1 MGDYAIGQAVTRRED
16 PRLLRGE
23 GKYFD
28 DLTVPRVTHAAMVRS
43 PHGHADIKKVD
54 VRAAAQMP
62 GVLAVLTGAD
72 YKADGLGSIPCDMPR
87 KRRDGSPMYKPFRP
101 AVMADRVR
109 YVGQIVAVVVAETAA
124 QARDAAERVEVEYAP
139 LKPVVE
145 APDAAKPG
153 APLLWSDCAGNES
166 IYYTA
171 GDAKAT
177 EAALAKGAHVL
188 RQKIVIPR
196 ITAAAMEPRGALGI
210 WDPGEGR
217 YTLHVGL
224 QRPFL
229 FRRNIAQ
236 NVLKIAETDL
246 RLVTGDIG
254 GSFGLRGSIFPEMI
268 AVLWASKKIGRP
280 VKWLADRT
288 ESFAAD
294 DHARDN
300 VTEAT
305 LGLDPDGKFL
315 AIKVN
320 THANLGGFLSF
331 RGAGPPTGNTG
342 GLIGVY
348 KFEAA
353 HVEVSAVMTNTSPTS
368 PYRGAGRPEAS
379 FVIERMIDIAADEM
393 GIDPVEL
400 RRRNMIPAD
409 AMPYKTALTFRYDSG
424 AFEKTMDMA
433 LHLADR
439 NGYEKRREESKK
451 RGKLR
456 GIGITTTIE
465 AAAGGEGLET
475 AELRFDPTGS
485 VQLVC
490 GAVSHGQGHE
500 TTFIQV
506 LCDRLPV
513 DPDKVRYIYG
523 DTDKVAFGVGTGGS
537 RSASMAGSAV
547 KEATDKIIAK
557 GKKIAAHMLEAAES
571 DVVFEGGEFK
581 IAGTDRKVAFG
592 EVVKAAF
599 EPNKIPKGL
608 EPGLYETATFTNDS
622 SNFPNGCHVCEVEV
636 DPDTGQVAIVKYSV
650 VDDVGTVINPL
661 LLDGQVMG
669 AVAQGV
675 GEALMERIV
684 YDDQAQLLTGSFM
697 DYAMPRADD
706 LCGFEIENNPVP
718 TPSNPLGV
726 KGAGEGGTV
735 GALPAVV
742 NAVVDALSGFGVR
755 HLDPPLTPETVW
767 RALRQ
772 AQGTGAGAHL

>member
-1 MGDYAIGQAVTRRED
+1 LGEYAIGQAVTRRED

-23 GKYFD
+23 GRYFD
-28 DLTVPRVTHAAMVRS
+28 DLVVPGAVHAVMVRS
-43 PHGHADIKKVD
+43 PHAHADIKSVD
-54 VRAAAQMP
+54 TRAAAQMP

-101 AVMADRVR
+101 AIMADRVR
-109 YVGQIVAVVVAETAA
+109 YVGQIVAMVVAETAA
-124 QARDAAERVEVEYAP
+124 QARDAAERVEVDYAP
-139 LKPVVE
+139 LKTIVD

-171 GDAKAT
+171 GDEKAT
-177 EAALAKGAHVL
+177 DAAFANAAKVV

-196 ITAAAMEPRGALGI
+196 ITAAAMEPRGAIGV

-217 YTLHVGL
+217 YTLHTGL

-236 NVLKIAETDL
+236 NVLKIPETDL

-268 AVLWASKKIGRP
+268 AVLWASKRVGKP

-300 VTEAT
+300 FTDAA
-305 LGLDPDGKFL
+305 LALDKDGRFL
-315 AIKVN
+315 ALRVK
-320 THANLGGFLSF
+320 TDANLGGFLSF
-331 RGAGPPTGNTG
+331 RGAGPPTGNTS

-348 KFEAA
+348 KFDAA
-353 HVEVSAVMTNTSPTS
+353 HVEVSALMTNTSPTS

-379 FVIERMIDIAADEM
+379 FVIERLIDIAADEM

-400 RRRNMIPAD
+400 RRKNMIPAD
-409 AMPYKTALTFRYDSG
+409 VMPYKTALTFRYDSG

-439 NGYEKRREESKK
+439 HGYAKRAEESKR

-475 AELRFDPTGS
+475 AELRFDPTGT
-485 VQLVC
+485 VQLVS
-490 GAVSHGQGHE
+490 GSIHHGQGHE
-500 TTFIQV
+500 TTLIQV

-513 DPDKVRYIYG
+513 DPMKVRYIQG

-537 RSASMAGSAV
+537 RSATMAGSAV
-547 KEATDKIIAK
+547 RQATDKIVAK
-557 GKKIAAHMLEAAES
+557 GRKIAAHMLEAAET
-571 DVVFEGGEFK
+571 DVVYENGTFL
-581 IAGTDRKVAFG
+581 IAGTDRKVAFDA
-592 EVVKAAF
+592 VVKAAF
-599 EPNKIPKGL
+599 EPTKIPKGL
-608 EPGLYETATFTNDS
+608 EPGLYETATFTNDT

-636 DPDTGQVAIVKYSV
+636 DPDTGTVAIVKYSV

-669 AVAQGV
+669 AVAQGA

-684 YDDQAQLLTGSFM
+684 YDEQGQLLTGSFM

-706 LCGFEIENNPVP
+706 LPMFEIENNPVP
-718 TPSNPLGV
+718 TPTNPLGV

-742 NAVVDALSGFGVR
+742 NAVVDALSPFGVR
-755 HLDPPLTPETVW
+755 HIDPPLTPETVW
-767 RALRQ
+767 RALR
-772 AQGTGAGAHL
+772 AATASR

>member
-1 MGDYAIGQAVTRRED
+1 MGEYAIGQTVTRRED

-28 DLTVPRVTHAAMVRS
+28 DLVVPGAAHAVMVRS
-43 PHGHADIKKVD
+43 PHAHAEIKSVD
-54 VRAAAQMP
+54 TRAAAQMP

-87 KRRDGSPMYKPFRP
+87 KRRDGSPMYKPFRA
-101 AVMADRVR
+101 AVEGDRVR
-109 YVGQIVAVVVAETAA
+109 YVGQVVAVVVAETAA
-124 QARDAAERVEVEYAP
+124 QARDAAERVEVDYAP
-139 LKPVVE
+139 LKPVVD

-153 APLLWSDCAGNES
+153 APLLWSDCSGNES

-171 GDAKAT
+171 GDEKAVDAAFAKA
-177 EAALAKGAHVL
+177 AKVV

-196 ITAAAMEPRGALGI
+196 ITAAAMEPRGAVGI

-217 YTLHVGL
+217 YTLHTGL

-236 NVLKIAETDL
+236 NVLKIPETEL

-268 AVLWASKKIGRP
+268 AVLWAAKRVGRP

-288 ESFAAD
+288 ESFSAD

-300 VTEAT
+300 FTDAS
-305 LGLDPDGKFL
+305 LALDKGGRFIAL
-315 AIKVN
+315 KVK
-320 THANLGGFLSF
+320 TDANLGGFLSF
-331 RGAGPPTGNTG
+331 RGAGPPTGNTS

-348 KFEAA
+348 KFDAA
-353 HVEVSAVMTNTSPTS
+353 YVEVSALMTNTSPTS

-393 GIDPVEL
+393 GLDPVEL
-400 RRRNMIPAD
+400 RRKNMIPAD

-424 AFEKTMDMA
+424 EFEKTMDMA

-439 NGYEKRREESKK
+439 HGYAKRAEDSKK

-456 GIGITTTIE
+456 GIAVTTTIE

-475 AELRFDPTGS
+475 AELRFDPTGT
-485 VQLVC
+485 VQLVS
-490 GAVSHGQGHE
+490 GSIHHGQGHE
-500 TTFIQV
+500 TTLIQV

-513 DPDKVRYIYG
+513 DPMKVRYIQG

-537 RSASMAGSAV
+537 RSATMAGSAV
-547 KEATDKIIAK
+547 RQATDKVVAK
-557 GKKIAAHMLEAAES
+557 GKKIAAHMLEAAEG
-571 DVVFEGGEFK
+571 DIVYENGAFQ

-592 EVVKAAF
+592 EVVKTAF
-599 EPNKIPKGL
+599 DPLKLPKGL
-608 EPGLYETATFTNDS
+608 EPGLYETATFTNNT

-636 DPDTGQVAIVKYSV
+636 DADTGTVAIVKYSV

-684 YDDQAQLLTGSFM
+684 YDDQGQLLTGSFM

-706 LCGFEIENNPVP
+706 LPMFEIENNPVP
-718 TPSNPLGV
+718 TPTNPLGV

-742 NAVVDALSGFGVR
+742 NAVVDALSPFGVR
-755 HLDPPLTPETVW
+755 HIDPPLTPETVW
-767 RALRQ
+767 RAIRE
-772 AQGTGAGAHL
+772 ARASR